1 MKMMVSKFGISSS
14 SSMLIFGGVLLN
26 NSLLII
32 LKKAGYFGGW
42 HWGPEDNMEPENTA
56 LEKETHLNQTIIF
69 SLKNCSSSFIFRF
82 CVIPLAS
89 HWFSPN
95 GSPTKNPC
103 EQRATFHLSSPFA
116 RLKRRWPRFGRSKL
130 GGKGRKNPQQ
140 NRQQVSELDSL
151 RPQTQNRYKKS
162 QTTFWKVPQWGFF
175 FGEKPSW
182 AVTHRDFKKIP
193 TQKSIPSTKI

>member
-95 GSPTKNPC
+95 GSPTKKPVWTTGNV
-103 EQRATFHLSSPFA
+103 SPLFA
-116 RLKRRWPRFGRSKL
+116 L
-130 GGKGRKNPQQ
+130 
-140 NRQQVSELDSL
+140 RQAQETMTKVWEVQTRGE
-151 RPQTQNRYKKS
+151 RPKKP
-162 QTTFWKVPQWGFF
+162 TT
-175 FGEKPSW
+175 KP
-182 AVTHRDFKKIP
+182 P
-193 TQKSIPSTKI
+193 TGLWTR